1 MVTSIVKTWKNIF
14 PWSEYPKGYI
24 LKASYGSLKVS
35 PNILFSSETSAFLR
49 LFYSFSF
56 LPFQA
61 YQAEV
66 MKGQMMALV
75 VFFFGIGNV

>member
-1 MVTSIVKTWKNIF
+1 M
-14 PWSEYPKGYI
+14 
-24 LKASYGSLKVS
+24 S